1 MKKAFCLLML
11 FIFFQGCTGKI
22 SGSTYLQEKVQV
34 IQEVPFYE
42 DTNYQCGPSSLA
54 SVMNYWYAKRHS
66 FTHVTPEKISSE
78 VYSKGARGTLG
89 MDLEFYAKKSGFQ
102 TMQYSGSID
111 DLRNNILNEIPIIIL
126 VDYGAFFYQRNH
138 FMVVTGYSSDGIIVH
153 SGSEEKTISLN
164 ELKKIWEKTRFWTLI
179 VKPLD

>member
-1 MKKAFCLLML
+1 MKKALCLLML
-11 FIFFQGCTGKI
+11 FIFLQGCAERI

-34 IQEVPFYE
+34 IHEVPFYE

-54 SVMNYWYAKRHS
+54 SVMNYWYTKRHA
-66 FTHVTPEKISSE
+66 FPPVTPEKISSE

-89 MDLEFYAKKSGFQ
+89 MDLEFYAKKNGFQ

-138 FMVVTGYSSDGIIVH
+138 FMVVTGYSSDGIIAH
-153 SGSEEKTISLN
+153 SGSEEKTISFN
-164 ELKKIWEKTRFWTLI
+164 KLKKIWEKTRFWTLI
-179 VKPLD
+179 VKPSD